1 MNECQ
6 NRSDLDDCHCDMSK
20 LMSSIPSEI
29 NLFPKEVVEKQ
40 YANSIETIM
49 NLETIKSCE
58 YLEYFVLH
66 SIRQIGVCNLL
77 KCFELSSQRLQR
89 RILIQFL
96 RSPIK
101 DLTDSIVRLL
111 IINISDL
118 LNYIS
123 PLDPTLSDEC
133 ILLFLLILRNNIVWK
148 EMAKENNGDDLWKM
162 FLNKNNKTIQ
172 RFTNEILEEGDK
184 EGNIGISRIL

>member
-1 MNECQ
+1 MFSNPI
-6 NRSDLDDCHCDMSK
+6 LGV
-20 LMSSIPSEI
+20 IT
-29 NLFPKEVVEKQ
+29 V
-40 YANSIETIM
+40 
-49 NLETIKSCE
+49 CE

-66 SIRQIGVCNLL
+66 SIRQIGVCNLW

-101 DLTDSIVRLL
+101 DLTDSIVKLL
-111 IINISDL
+111 INNISDL

-123 PLDPTLSDEC
+123 QLDPTLSDEC

-172 RFTNEILEEGDK
+172 RFTNEILEEVREGGIK
-184 EGNIGISRIL
+184 EGNIGISEIL